1 MMSKFNDLLNLRFKQ
16 KETPQTKMTALV
28 ELSNKGELSSFSG
41 IFRVSSLND
50 IEKEALATILKHYRH
65 NDSDEVETDLTAL
78 SAITSEVKAI
88 TNQAAIL
95 HGERIKKAQEI
106 LKKYQDGAFT
116 AWLYSTYGNRQ
127 TPYNFLQYYE
137 LYTLMPSSLHP
148 QIDQMPR
155 QVIYSLAS
163 RLGPLEKKE
172 ELIKS
177 YVGQSK
183 QELLNRIRIEFPLD
197 EDDKRLPNLASHAC
211 SFLKRAKETLKNPLC
226 TPSTEEKKQLQTLLS
241 QIKIFL
247 EDPQNIKC
255 SNSEGRLLKTAA
267 SSN

>member
-41 IFRVSSLND
+41 VFRVSSLNEK
-50 IEKEALATILKHYRH
+50 EKEAIATILKNYRH
-65 NDSDEVETDLTAL
+65 NDFDDVDIDLKAL

-88 TNQAAIL
+88 TNQAVIL

-116 AWLYSTYGNRQ
+116 AWLYTTYGNRQ

-137 LYTLMPSSLHP
+137 FYTLMPTSLHP

-155 QVIYSLAS
+155 QVVYSLAS
-163 RLGPLEKKE
+163 RLGPLEKKKE
-172 ELIKS
+172 IIENYI
-177 YVGQSK
+177 GQPK
-183 QELLNRIRIEFPLD
+183 QELLNLIRIEFPLA
-197 EDDKRLPNLASHAC
+197 EDDKRLPNLASHAFN
-211 SFLKRAKETLKNPLC
+211 FLKRAKEILKNPLC
-226 TPSTEEKKQLQTLLS
+226 TPSIEEKKRLQALLS
-241 QIKIFL
+241 QIKTLI
-247 EDPQNIKC
+247 EK
-255 SNSEGRLLKTAA
+255 
-267 SSN
+267 